1 MSRKQSPVS
10 VPEGLDK
17 VLLHACCAPCSSAIV
32 EWMLEN
38 GIRPVIFYY
47 NPNIYP
53 QKEYMIR
60 KDESKRHADMV
71 GVEWIDGDYDHGRWL
86 DCVSG
91 LECQP
96 ERGARCMRCF
106 EMRLIA
112 SAREAQ
118 KLLDSWLRIALKG
131 LSSGLKTGEK
141 GDSMNA
147 GTNFF
152 VNMVFT
158 TSNIVGVNL
167 ACVVCNVI
175 SRCKK

>member
-71 GVEWIDGDYDHGRWL
+71 GVEWIDGDYDHDRWL

-91 LECQP
+91 LEVK
-96 ERGARCMRCF
+96 RF
-106 EMRLIA
+106 DIA
-112 SAREAQ
+112 SIDELAVAVCGLVVVEAVLDGDEV
-118 KLLDSWLRIALKG
+118 LLEGLDVLPDLLRVLTLADAGDEGCDLLHVALLICSWRWG
-131 LSSGLKTGEK
+131 PGG
-141 GDSMNA
+141 
-147 GTNFF
+147 
-152 VNMVFT
+152 
-158 TSNIVGVNL
+158 
-167 ACVVCNVI
+167 
-175 SRCKK
+175 RCRRPRPFPSCPC